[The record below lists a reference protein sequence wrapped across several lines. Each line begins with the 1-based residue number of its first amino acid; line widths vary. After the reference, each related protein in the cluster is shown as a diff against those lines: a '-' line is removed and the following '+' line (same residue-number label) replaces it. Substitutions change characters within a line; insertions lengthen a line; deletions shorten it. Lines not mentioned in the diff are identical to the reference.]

1 MPPNSTDDLDKSDRG
16 SSYMSSSFITV
27 VFLLLARGFSP
38 TRRSPLRRTSDDEDH
53 YRGDDGDRPP
63 SELPV
68 AVAFGG
74 RRRHILLSSSH
85 WPLPS
90 ALTTLLLSDAAQDHY
105 RGDDGDRPPSEL
117 PVAVAFGGRHRHIL
131 LSSSHWPLP
140 SALLSTLML
149 SDAAPSSLT
158 SRSSFSSSLFLM

>member
-1 MPPNSTDDLDKSDRG
+1 
-16 SSYMSSSFITV
+16 MSSSFITV

-74 RRRHILLSSSH
+74 R
-85 WPLPS
+85 
-90 ALTTLLLSDAAQDHY
+90 
-105 RGDDGDRPPSEL
+105 
-117 PVAVAFGGRHRHIL
+117 HRHIL
-131 LSSSHWPLP
+131 LSSLHWPLP
-140 SALLSTLML
+140 SAFLSTLML
-149 SDAAPSSLT
+149 SDAVPSSLT